1 MVSILRSESIHGREG
16 LPSAPRPW
24 ERTGSIDV
32 ELLAQWAYGAQM
44 VDRFERTGLHAIE
57 AAAAGFE
64 HAGYSACGVGQLMEI
79 NHLGCRV
86 DRGHG
91 IVRDTCHAAAY
102 ALACE
107 LAFLEH
113 GNRVRFHAKAATRPV
128 AWRAPQHKAEAAA
141 WVIPWEVA
149 EIEYIGPGRKGG
161 HCQVIFTWD
170 QRLQDWGREDYRRWW
185 TALADLAWRLSQ
197 RALGFTV
204 TGPAAPAQPWLDAA
218 LQAEG
223 APPSGS
229 SQPTPPQ

>member
-44 VDRFERTGLHAIE
+44 VDRFERAGLHAIE

-64 HAGYSACGVGQLMEI
+64 QSGYSACGVGQLMEI

-107 LAFLEH
+107 LAFVEH
-113 GNRVRFHAKAATRPV
+113 GTRVRFHAQSATRPV
-128 AWRAPQHKAEAAA
+128 GWVEPLRKARASY
-141 WVIPWEVA
+141 WVKPWEVA
-149 EIEYIGPGRKGG
+149 AVEYQGPGRKGAY
-161 HCQVIFTWD
+161 CPIIIIWD
-170 QRLQDWGREDYRRWW
+170 KQREAWAREEYSKWW
-185 TALADLAWRLSQ
+185 AALSDLAWRLSQ

-204 TGPAAPAQPWLDAA
+204 TGPAAPAQPWLTQAA
-218 LQAEG
+218 G
-223 APPSGS
+223 TPPNGS
-229 SQPTPPQ
+229 SPHPPP